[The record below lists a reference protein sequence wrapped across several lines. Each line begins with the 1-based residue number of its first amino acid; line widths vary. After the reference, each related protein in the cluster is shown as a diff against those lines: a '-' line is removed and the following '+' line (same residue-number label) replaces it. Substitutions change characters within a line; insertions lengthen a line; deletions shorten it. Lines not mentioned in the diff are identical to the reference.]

1 MLSMYHGTIIGMS
14 DRLAFMT
21 PHHHAVRNF
30 VVQEL
35 PRYGAPLSPIH
46 IARSLRLD
54 AKVVTELLE
63 DLEEH
68 LFFLVRNAR
77 GEVSW
82 AFPVTSDHTP
92 HRLRFSTGE
101 RIFGA

>member
-1 MLSMYHGTIIGMS
+1 MNMS
-14 DRLAFMT
+14 DDLAFMT

-30 VVQEL
+30 AVREL
-35 PRYGAPLSPIH
+35 SRHGAPLSPTQ
-46 IARSLRLD
+46 IARALRLG
-54 AKVVTELLE
+54 AKVVTDLLE
-63 DLEEH
+63 DLEKH

-82 AFPVTSDHTP
+82 AFPITSDPTP
-92 HRLRFSTGE
+92 HHLRFSTRE